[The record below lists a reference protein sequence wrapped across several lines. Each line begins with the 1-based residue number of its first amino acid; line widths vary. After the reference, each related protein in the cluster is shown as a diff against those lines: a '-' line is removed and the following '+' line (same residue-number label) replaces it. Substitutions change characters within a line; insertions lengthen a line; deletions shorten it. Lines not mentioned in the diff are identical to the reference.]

1 MCIYSLF
8 FMRFAYMI
16 QPRNYLLM
24 VCHISNEAVQ
34 LNQLRRWLTWKL
46 KQEPGLPALEG
57 ATAAPAVPAAAAA
70 AAVEKKAE

>member
-1 MCIYSLF
+1 
-8 FMRFAYMI
+8 MI

-34 LNQLRRWLTWKL
+34 LNQMRRWLTWKL
-46 KQEPGLPALEG
+46 KQPADTPALEG
-57 ATAAPAVPAAAAA
+57 AAAVPS

>member
-1 MCIYSLF
+1 MCIYSLL

-34 LNQLRRWLTWKL
+34 LNQMRRWLTWKL
-46 KQEPGLPALEG
+46 KQPSDVPALE
-57 ATAAPAVPAAAAA
+57 AVAAAPAV
-70 AAVEKKAE
+70 EKKTE

>member
-34 LNQLRRWLTWKL
+34 LNQMRRWLTWKL
-46 KQEPGLPALEG
+46 QQPADTPALEG
-57 ATAAPAVPAAAAA
+57 AGAPVVAAV
-70 AAVEKKAE
+70 VEKKAE

>member
-34 LNQLRRWLTWKL
+34 LNQMRRWLAWKL
-46 KQEPGLPALEG
+46 KQPADVPALEG
-57 ATAAPAVPAAAAA
+57 AAAVPAVVA
-70 AAVEKKAE
+70 EKKAE